1 MRHAKYRIRLN
12 RFTSWR
18 KATLRSLA
26 RNLLIY
32 QSIKTTSLK
41 AKATKTVIDKLISS
55 AKENTL
61 AAKRQAYKILGDHKL
76 VSLLFN
82 DIAGRFKDKTGGFT
96 RIIALGKRRG
106 DNAEIV
112 ILELTEIKKKELPK
126 HKKEKETKTQ
136 NLEEEK
142 LGAEKSEKSTEEKK
156 AKTEVAVKEKPPIS
170 KKPNKKFLGG
180 LKNIFKKER
189 RDSSS

>member
-1 MRHAKYRIRLN
+1 MRHAKYRVRLN

-41 AKATKTVIDKLISS
+41 AKAAKTVIDKLISS
-55 AKENTL
+55 AKENTI

-82 DIAGRFKDKTGGFT
+82 DIAGRFKDKTGGYT
-96 RIIALGKRRG
+96 GIIALGQRRG

-126 HKKEKETKTQ
+126 HKKEKEAKTR
-136 NLEEEK
+136 NSEEEK
-142 LGAEKSEKSTEEKK
+142 IDAEKSEKPAEDKK
-156 AKTEVAVKEKPPIS
+156 AKAEVAVKEKPPIS